1 MATRNLSKIKRERL
15 IEKIRELKETA
26 DEETVAILNEVES
39 ELNKKKYGLVWE
51 EHSEE
56 VEDAMLTQIPVFT
69 EVAEHEITS
78 DPDGDYNFL
87 LEGDNLHSL
96 HLLEKTHRGRIDVIY
111 IDPPYNT
118 GKNSDEPS
126 SKFVYDDKIV
136 DETDSYIHSK
146 WLSFMKVR
154 LKIARTLIKP
164 DGIIFISIGK
174 EEIATLRLLC
184 DEIFG
189 EQNLLGQVV
198 RRTKTT
204 SFRGNYFALRLD
216 YILCYSTGVLAPS
229 RFMDVVDATKYTK
242 TETEGIFAGEKYK
255 DDTAF
260 YLSTLETRPNQ
271 RYFIECPD
279 GELVVPP
286 GTTIPNKAVDGEKCV
301 PDNRDGVWRWERD
314 QYLSKKHYLSFK
326 QTSRSPLINSNGEK
340 AHWNVYTKSYYCE
353 KKDDGNIP
361 TELLLDFINRNGSEE
376 LKNLGLDFLFPKPSE
391 LIKYLIYI
399 TNKKNNITIL
409 DFFAGSGT
417 TGQAVLELN
426 AKDKGHRK
434 FILCTNNENKICE
447 NVTYPR
453 VKTVITGER
462 IDGSKYSDGIP
473 ANLKYYKT
481 EFVPKTNDGSV
492 PYALLEHVKELIQLE
507 LHCKIDN
514 KTICIAFNEDELDS
528 ILAKNAETCK
538 KLFLSSDVLLSGK
551 QIQQIEKHDIEVI
564 DILEYYFSEELREV
578 DEV

>member
-15 IEKIRELKETA
+15 IAKIRELKESA
-26 DEETVAILNEVES
+26 NEETVAILNEVES

-69 EVAEHEITS
+69 EVVEREITNGL
-78 DPDGDYNFL
+78 DGDYNFL

-96 HLLEKTHRGRIDVIY
+96 HLLEKTHQGRIDVIY

-118 GKNSDEPS
+118 GKE
-126 SKFVYDDKIV
+126 FIYDDAKIGLL
-136 DETDSYIHSK
+136 DGFSHSK
-146 WLSFMKVR
+146 WLSFMFKR
-154 LKIARTLIKP
+154 LQIAKRLLSPK
-164 DGIIFISIGK
+164 GIIFISIDDHEQAQLK
-174 EEIATLRLLC
+174 LIC
-184 DEIFG
+184 DEVFG
-189 EQNLLGQVV
+189 MENFIAQIIWERAYAPVNL
-198 RRTKTT
+198 KKHF
-204 SFRGNYFALRLD
+204 SESHD
-216 YILCYSTGVLAPS
+216 YILCYANDFNLAVNNGLIKTAEAKGRYKNPDKDNRGVWKAADATVGPVVKDKVYPIILPS
-229 RFMDVVDATKYTK
+229 GRIVEPPSGRCWVYTENVFHKMVQDGRIWFGSDGNSVPAVKKFASEVKQTMTPMTIWFYKDVGHSQDATKELK
-242 TETEGIFAGEKYK
+242 DIF
-255 DDTAF
+255 
-260 YLSTLETRPNQ
+260 
-271 RYFIECPD
+271 
-279 GELVVPP
+279 
-286 GTTIPNKAVDGEKCV
+286 
-301 PDNRDGVWRWERD
+301 
-314 QYLSKKHYLSFK
+314 
-326 QTSRSPLINSNGEK
+326 NGE
-340 AHWNVYTKSYYCE
+340 ARFSYPKSV
-353 KKDDGNIP
+353 
-361 TELLLDFINRNGSEE
+361 R
-376 LKNLGLDFLFPKPSE
+376 
-391 LIKYLIYI
+391 LIKRIVSLYG
-399 TNKKNNITIL
+399 NKDSIVL

-417 TGQAVLELN
+417 TAQAVLELN
-426 AKDKGHRK
+426 KEDGGNRK
-434 FILCTNNENKICE
+434 FILCTNNENNICE

-481 EFVPKTNDGSV
+481 DFIPKTDDGSV

-551 QIQQIEKHDIEVI
+551 QIQQIEKHNIEVI
-564 DILEYYFSEELREV
+564 DIPEYYFSEELREV